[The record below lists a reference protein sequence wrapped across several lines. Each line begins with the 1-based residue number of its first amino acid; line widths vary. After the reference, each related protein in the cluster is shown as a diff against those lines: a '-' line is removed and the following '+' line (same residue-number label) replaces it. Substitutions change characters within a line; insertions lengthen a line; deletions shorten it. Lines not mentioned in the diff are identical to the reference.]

1 MRAGVE
7 GGIIPDDCL
16 SFRQNCALEAAVT
29 VNDTAP
35 SLKELY
41 DTLNADLEKTRRE
54 LIEIEAL
61 LRQTSNEVEK
71 LQQRELTVSNR
82 LRDLD
87 VNVDRYSKADI
98 KNFYASAQEVQ
109 MRLLTM
115 RSQLEQL
122 QYRQQAAR
130 QRQSQV
136 FELITALEPLLGVAA
151 PTGGA
156 PGMIGS
162 DQLIA
167 DIIQAQEKERL
178 RISLQMHDGPAQSMS
193 NLVLRAEICQ
203 RLLDRDV
210 EMARAELGAL
220 KNAINATLQD
230 TRRFIF
236 DLRPMILDDLGLAPT
251 LRRYV
256 QQVSEKNKLDI
267 NLMVQNLD
275 MRLPSHYEVA
285 IFRFIQEAL
294 NNVIKHANAT
304 QARVLV
310 SVRDDVGGTRMIHVS
325 VEDDGSGF
333 HVSDMLA
340 DDSGRRNMG
349 IATLR
354 QQVET
359 LLRGE
364 FGIESAIGR
373 GTRVEALIPLPI

>member
-1 MRAGVE
+1 MTDA
-7 GGIIPDDCL
+7 P
-16 SFRQNCALEAAVT
+16 
-29 VNDTAP
+29 P

-41 DTLNADLEKTRRE
+41 DKANADLEKARRE
-54 LIEIEAL
+54 LTEIEAL

-87 VNVDRYSKADI
+87 VNIDRYSKADI

-122 QYRQQAAR
+122 QYRQQATK
-130 QRQSQV
+130 QRQSLL
-136 FELITALEPLLGVAA
+136 FELITSLEPFLGAA
-151 PTGGA
+151 TPGGNATG
-156 PGMIGS
+156 MVGS

-203 RLLDRDV
+203 RLLDRDP
-210 EMARAELGAL
+210 EMARAELSAL
-220 KNAINATLQD
+220 KNAINTTLQD

-256 QQVSEKNKLDI
+256 QQVSEKNKLEI

-294 NNVIKHANAT
+294 NNVIKHANAS

-310 SVRDDVGGTRMIHVS
+310 GVRDDVGGVRGIHVS

-333 HVSDMLA
+333 SVSEVLSDE
-340 DDSGRRNMG
+340 SGRRNMG

-373 GTRVEALIPLPI
+373 GTRVEALIPLPVG

>member
-1 MRAGVE
+1 MTDA
-7 GGIIPDDCL
+7 P
-16 SFRQNCALEAAVT
+16 
-29 VNDTAP
+29 P

-41 DTLNADLEKTRRE
+41 DKANADLEKARRE
-54 LIEIEAL
+54 LTEIEAL

-87 VNVDRYSKADI
+87 VNIDRYSKADI

-122 QYRQQAAR
+122 QYRQQATK
-130 QRQSQV
+130 QRQSLL
-136 FELITALEPLLGVAA
+136 FELITSLEPFLGAA
-151 PTGGA
+151 TPGGNATGVV
-156 PGMIGS
+156 GS

-203 RLLDRDV
+203 RLLDRDP
-210 EMARAELGAL
+210 EMARAELSAL
-220 KNAINATLQD
+220 KNAINTTLQD

-256 QQVSEKNKLDI
+256 QQVSEKNKLEI

-294 NNVIKHANAT
+294 NNVIKHANAS

-310 SVRDDVGGTRMIHVS
+310 GVRDDVGGVRGIHVS

-333 HVSDMLA
+333 SVSEVLSDE
-340 DDSGRRNMG
+340 SGRRNMG

-373 GTRVEALIPLPI
+373 GTRVEALIPLPVG